1 MAYKPPNPFTKNPLS
16 ALDEVKLVDVPA
28 PPRVLDPLP
37 SAPRGMTR
45 AGGDLN
51 QLLALLQGGGKLP
64 GAGKVEVERVVYRN
78 APQDLAEEAAAE
90 AAEAVAEAAEASPAP
105 RWGRNPRLF

>member
-1 MAYKPPNPFTKNPLS
+1 MAYKPPNPFTRNPLT
-16 ALDEVKLVDVPA
+16 ALDEVKLVEVPP
-28 PPRVLDPLP
+28 PPRVLEPIP
-37 SAPRGMTR
+37 GAPRGMTR

-78 APQDLAEEAAAE
+78 APQDLADEAAEEAVEAAE
-90 AAEAVAEAAEASPAP
+90 AAVESSSPP
-105 RWGRNPRLF
+105 RWGRSPRLF